1 MHLTYVQTDIN
12 EHKNMMLFYINYVHE
27 NSYHRHFH
35 WQIAAGVFVA
45 NFIKYHDRILVIDFK
60 PG

>member
-1 MHLTYVQTDIN
+1 MHLTYYVQTDMN

-27 NSYHRHFH
+27 NSYHGHFH

-45 NFIKYHDRILVIDFK
+45 NFY
-60 PG
+60 